1 LHKNPLFEN
10 VKKGAHYKSGN
21 AWLVASSGDIQ
32 K

>member
-1 LHKNPLFEN
+1 MFEN

-21 AWLVASSGDIQ
+21 AWLIASSGGIQ